1 MKPNRLDNGSH
12 MNANFMKIPIG
23 YLLRFGEEFMSAD
36 IYIKLGDEKFL
47 KLTLKDEAFTETVD
61 RYQKKG
67 LQEVYLAENDFR
79 NIFVIIKNKLSSQQF
94 YDPATT
100 HTQKIELL
108 QNSFNIAREFLE
120 KIGVDEE
127 VIDVCK
133 NINIQA
139 LRMVKEHG
147 NVFKF
152 FTEFKNHCNEEFLKS
167 ILTSHLVI
175 LMIEKFMWRSAT
187 IKEKATLACLLC
199 DVTLKREDFDY
210 LHNQL
215 NKGESLPDHIL
226 KHPVVISAMLAS
238 KKNYITQET
247 LTIIEQ
253 HHEMPDGSGFP
264 HKLNHQ
270 RITPLSA
277 IYIVASKFMDELIA
291 SKFNYEK
298 RVDILNNL
306 YSTYNI
312 GVFGKAYD
320 ALDSVVNA

>member
-1 MKPNRLDNGSH
+1 
-12 MNANFMKIPIG
+12 MKIPIG

-47 KLTLKDEAFTETVD
+47 KLTLKDQGFTETIE
-61 RYQKKG
+61 RYHKKG
-67 LQEVYLAENDFR
+67 LEEVYLAESDFR
-79 NIFVIIKNKLSSQQF
+79 QIFVIIKNKLNSQQF

-100 HTQKIELL
+100 QKQKIELL
-108 QNSFNIAREFLE
+108 QNSFNVAREFLE
-120 KIGVDEE
+120 KIGVEE
-127 VIDVCK
+127 DVIEVCK

-152 FTEFKNHCNEEFLKS
+152 FSDFKNNCNEEFLKS

-187 IKEKATLACLLC
+187 IKEKATLASLLC

-210 LHNQL
+210 LHTHM
-215 NKGESLPDHIL
+215 NKGESLPEHIL
-226 KHPVVISAMLAS
+226 KHPMEIAAMLAT

-253 HHEMPDGSGFP
+253 HHERPDGTGFP

-277 IYIVASKFMDELIA
+277 IFIVASKFMDELIA
-291 SKFNYEK
+291 SKFDYEK

-306 YSTYNI
+306 YSAYNV